1 MPGAVGGPGL
11 LSCRRGESREPPRV
25 ADPRLSASTPDTVQV
40 LRDHRKRRAEERLR
54 LDPEWRGTGDYVFS
68 IALGRA
74 DPPRHGVIAYDHA
87 HVISDQLTWAAD
99 IFAQAVAATS

>member
-1 MPGAVGGPGL
+1 VQA
-11 LSCRRGESREPPRV
+11 RRIEGTTKSGRSPTISI
-25 ADPRLSASTPDTVQV
+25 DSDTVQV

-54 LDPEWRGTGDYVFS
+54 LGPEWRGTGDYVFS